1 MVRFTMT
8 VVRDIEV
15 DLSDYQHMGS
25 KENPE
30 EPLKTIEEAS
40 EFNMQCDIQDPFA
53 FIDDKDTKIEM
64 KYEIL
69 PEYLKHRI

>member
-1 MVRFTMT
+1 MVRFTMM

-30 EPLKTIEEAS
+30 EPCKTIEEAS
-40 EFNMQCDIQDPFA
+40 EFNM
-53 FIDDKDTKIEM
+53 
-64 KYEIL
+64 
-69 PEYLKHRI
+69 